1 MYTYF
6 YRQKVEYPFKLTSM
20 SPRQG
25 SVMGGIDLRVNG
37 EGLWDDIKVKIGD
50 SPCDIYKT
58 TGSFAKCRTTPTT
71 KTHHIDNQGTHK
83 S

>member
-1 MYTYF
+1 
-6 YRQKVEYPFKLTSM
+6 M